1 MNNHLFG
8 NDPDVFLLRDEN
20 IQLSKEQREALS
32 KLNALFGSLLFTS
45 DNIATYDAEKKK
57 LFDEVLNLFYNAHN
71 RRYVTKGKLID
82 INYELYGKKQHLIY
96 DTKKGVFIN
105 ER

>member
-20 IQLSKEQREALS
+20 IKLSKEQRKALS
-32 KLNALFGSLLFTS
+32 TLNALFGSLLFTS
-45 DNIATYDAEKKK
+45 DDIATYDNEKNKT
-57 LFDEVLNLFYNAHN
+57 FDTVLNIFYNAHN
-71 RRYVTKGKLID
+71 RRYITKGHLIH
-82 INYELYGKKQHLIY
+82 IEFELYGQMKYLTY
-96 DTKKGVFIN
+96 DTKKGVFVN